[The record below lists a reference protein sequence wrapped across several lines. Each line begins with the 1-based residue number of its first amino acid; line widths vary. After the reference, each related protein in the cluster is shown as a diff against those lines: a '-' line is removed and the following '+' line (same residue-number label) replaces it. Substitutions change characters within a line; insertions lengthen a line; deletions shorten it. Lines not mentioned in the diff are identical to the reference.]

1 MENLVALET
10 AFDSTK
16 ERDKRL
22 AAEIAYVLAVK
33 AHRNNER
40 RKSVQ
45 YARECVRLFS
55 EIDETIVTE
64 ENAAN
69 KLHIVDGVVLPEFIH
84 LAVVKER
91 FQEMGISF

>member
-1 MENLVALET
+1 M
-10 AFDSTK
+10 
-16 ERDKRL
+16 

-45 YARECVRLFS
+45 YARACHRLFS

-64 ENAAN
+64 EDAASRLN
-69 KLHIVDGVVLPEFIH
+69 IVDGVVLPELIH
-84 LAVVKER
+84 LAVVIER
-91 FQEMGISF
+91 FAEMGIVY